1 MGFSLRDPGP
11 SPGAGR
17 MKVTAGATAGGASA
31 RNAHAGDGHPRAL
44 AAIPRRRQRG
54 PHTGDDTMNK
64 TNTVDGDAGGETF
77 SAFAVHGNGSFSR
90 EHGRRFGS
98 RQQRLASVDRPSD
111 WERETMRLS
120 GIGFLSVVRR
130 LTVCVGRWSA
140 SRARSGSVPNRSR
153 AGRRGRSSV
162 PGAGAA
168 FPVTD
173 AVRATPRARAFAT
186 RGLRCGAFA
195 DPTGESAASRPDANE
210 RSRRQGIR
218 SALPAVAVSLL
229 LTLGGV
235 FALSNDARAA
245 VLVSNVG
252 QSGGSN
258 LAFGAR
264 EYAQGFTTGPGGA
277 MLESV
282 DIVFGSISTTAAGWT
297 ELSVS
302 VWEAP
307 GDGNTYPG
315 TQRVTL
321 SLPTDRS
328 NGTNVTRTFSAPAN
342 TRLKAN
348 TNYFVV
354 AFYDAGVNGA
364 FALRRAGTGEDS
376 GGEDDWE
383 ISNQAN
389 YRNAGSSDN
398 WSELSST
405 TFRIRVNG
413 VSSDA
418 TASYIHL
425 LTKSGSGITL
435 TSHCEQGKLVD
446 KGAFCKEVFVRDAGD
461 YRDIRMLVIP
471 NDSDATVTFS
481 GHGIQSITDGSNGR
495 RTAKG
500 TPPDSGNTVLPSWT
514 ATITA
519 ADGITTRDHVFHI
532 WRVSSDREGI
542 YVGSNRDKHGSLG
555 TNATAYEGVDSHLE
569 FEVHLFRTPGSNAE
583 TKVNYTTLN
592 LAQAFPR
599 VTFVTMSAATK
610 DVDYDTT
617 QGTLTFAPGE
627 TKKTVRVPVT
637 DDDDDEPKE
646 WMVFKISNPRG
657 DGGERIKSAWNYG
670 EITNSEL
677 EGEFEAPVSHD
688 GASAFTVRVEFDEK
702 VAITDTALRDDAVE
716 ITGGS
721 VTAATVVTAGRAWDL
736 TVQPSGNDAVTLKVA
751 GMRACTETGA
761 VCARDGKPL
770 SADFS
775 AEVAGPPSV
784 AVTSDATAPVT
795 GEFDVKVTFSTAV
808 TGFEMSDLTI
818 ANGSARRMASSANGT
833 EYTVTVAP
841 TPGVT
846 GTISV
851 SVPAGV
857 ASDAGDTG
865 NLASEAFEID
875 VRARFTASI
884 SDVAGTHDGESAFT
898 FKLQFSEEARV
909 GFRTLRD
916 SAFEVS
922 GGTVRRAKRLERG
935 SNIGWRITVEPDADG
950 DVVVSLPV
958 RACGAT
964 GAICTDDDFALGDP
978 VSVSIPGPG
987 SSPRVSISAAA
998 SPVTEGAPASFTLSR
1013 RGGPAAAL
1021 TVTVSVSEDGSMVD
1035 GTAPSTATFAAD
1047 SSTATFD
1054 VATSDDEAVESASV
1068 VTAAVSSGAGYALD
1082 PGAESASVTVEDDDA
1097 APVATGTG
1105 PFTVDENTTEI
1116 ATLAATDEDTAAADL
1131 AWSLAGGADRDLFTL
1146 SEAGVLAFKAAK
1158 DFESPDDADND
1169 GSYEV
1174 TVRVTDGAN
1183 PVDAAVTV
1191 ELADVDDAAPALSSA
1206 SVNEDTM
1213 TLGFDEALD
1222 TAASP
1227 ASDAFS
1233 VQAGEAAHSVSTV
1246 SVSGSSVTLTLASA
1260 VPAGEP
1266 VTVSYTA
1273 PTGDGASSLQDA
1285 AGNPVAAFSDR
1296 AVTNATAS
1304 RVSIAASSPAV
1315 TEGRAA
1321 AFTLRRTGGDTT
1333 VALTV
1338 AVSVSE
1344 AGSVLSGTPDSSV
1357 TFAAD
1362 AAEATLSVATEN
1374 DAVDEAE
1381 GAVTVSLSSG
1391 SDYTLDP
1398 DATSARVAVYDN
1410 DAATVTTLWSSTLKW
1425 TEMNDFVSANAKDFT
1440 KSGWTEDGDDFGV
1453 WYFTYDPY
1461 DYILWLRMN
1470 SSLPAGGIPDPDE
1483 LTLHIG
1489 GATVEAGDALTDFA
1503 TGKVATVSG
1512 VRQDWEVGDRVSV
1525 RLTRSVAADT
1535 TSLPGISVEDAT
1547 VREADGVP
1555 LSFRVRLGEAQT
1567 SAVSVRYATSD
1578 GTAVAGQDYEA
1589 ASGVLR
1595 FEPGQTSKT
1604 VLVEVFA
1611 DEHNEGSETMTLT
1624 LSSPFGATISDAT
1637 ATGTITNTGPIPQ
1650 AWLARFGRTVADQVL
1665 DAVDARLHTARAPGV
1680 EATVAGQA
1688 LSFDTASEDA
1698 EALAA
1703 RRDDEARAQ
1712 ALSAWLRGE
1721 DGEADRAALSGT
1733 DVLSE
1738 RDLFTGTSFALT
1750 GGTPGEGTVSAWG
1763 RGVISNFDGRDGALT
1778 LDGEVGNL
1786 MLGAD
1791 FTRGRA
1797 TAGLMLSHARGRG
1810 GYDGESTGSIEASL
1824 TGLYPYGRY
1833 AVSERVSVWGTAGYG
1848 EGTLTVE
1855 PEGEAALE
1863 TDMDLAMA
1871 SVGVRGVLVK
1881 APAEGG
1887 AELAVKSDAM
1897 AVRTRSD
1904 AVRTDSGNL
1913 AAAKADVTR
1922 LRVGLEGSRA
1932 FRFAGGASLTPSVE
1946 LGMRHDGGDAETGF
1960 GADIGAGLAWS
1971 DPARGLSADA
1981 RARGLLTHED
1991 GSFSE
1996 RGFAG
2001 SLAWD
2006 PAPGSGRGPSLSFSQ
2021 TVGAEA
2027 SGGVEAL
2034 LRPQTAQAL
2043 EAADDDGSVLE
2054 RRMLEAKAGYGFALF
2069 DGRYTGTPELGF
2081 GMTDA
2086 VREVVLGWRLA
2097 EETRTGLAFGL
2108 DVEGARQESVD
2119 DGAAGHRLTLGF
2131 GWRLEGA
2138 GAERFE
2144 LRFEG
2149 SRIEA
2154 ANDGEIPE
2162 QRLGLSL
2169 TARW

>member
-1 MGFSLRDPGP
+1 
-11 SPGAGR
+11 
-17 MKVTAGATAGGASA
+17 
-31 RNAHAGDGHPRAL
+31 
-44 AAIPRRRQRG
+44 
-54 PHTGDDTMNK
+54 
-64 TNTVDGDAGGETF
+64 
-77 SAFAVHGNGSFSR
+77 
-90 EHGRRFGS
+90 
-98 RQQRLASVDRPSD
+98 
-111 WERETMRLS
+111 MRLS
-120 GIGFLSVVRR
+120 GIDVLSVVRR

-140 SRARSGSVPNRSR
+140 RRAASGSVPNRSL
-153 AGRRGRSSV
+153 AGRRRRSSV

-168 FPVTD
+168 LSPAD
-173 AVRATPRARAFAT
+173 AARATAPARAFAT
-186 RGLRCGAFA
+186 RGLRRGACA
-195 DPTGESAASRPDANE
+195 GPTGETAGSRLGTNE
-210 RSRRQGIR
+210 RSRRQWIQ
-218 SALPAVAVSLL
+218 SALPTVAVSLL

-235 FALSNDARAA
+235 FALSNDARAD
-245 VLVSNVG
+245 VLVSNIG
-252 QSGGSN
+252 QSGSQVDLGT
-258 LAFGAR
+258 R
-264 EYAQGFTTGPGGA
+264 EYAQGFSTGQKVSV
-277 MLESV
+277 LESI
-282 DIVFGSISTTAAGWT
+282 DIRFSDIGTTSAEWNN
-297 ELSVS
+297 LSVT
-302 VWEAP
+302 VWEASS
-307 GDGNTYPG
+307 GNNFLPG
-315 TQRVTL
+315 TQIATL
-321 SLPTDRS
+321 TLPTDRS
-328 NGTNVTRTFSAPAN
+328 NGTNVTRTFPAPTN
-342 TRLKAN
+342 TRLKPN

-354 AFYDAGVNGA
+354 ASYSTGVNGE
-364 FALRRAGTGEDS
+364 FELKTAGTGEDS
-376 GGEDDWE
+376 GGAENWGILDFILYRDTGSSDDWE
-383 ISNQAN
+383 
-389 YRNAGSSDN
+389 DV
-398 WSELSST
+398 SST

-413 VSSDA
+413 SLISNNA

-425 LTKSGSGITL
+425 LTNSGSAITL
-435 TSHCEQGKLVD
+435 TTHCDELVED
-446 KGAFCKEVFVRDAGD
+446 GVFCREVFVRDARD
-461 YRDIRMLVIP
+461 YRNIRMLVIP
-471 NDSDATVTFS
+471 NDPDATVTFS
-481 GHGIQSITDGSNGR
+481 GYGIQSITDGSNGR
-495 RTAKG
+495 RTARG
-500 TPPDSGNTVLPSWT
+500 TPPDSYNGVHGSRVLPSWT

-519 ADGITTRDHVFHI
+519 ADGITTKDHVVHI
-532 WRVSSDREGI
+532 WRYAEPTEGF
-542 YVGSNRDKHGSLG
+542 YVGNSDNKGSRGLP
-555 TNATAYEGVDSHLE
+555 ARAYEGVDTHLE
-569 FEVHLFRTPGSNAE
+569 FEVRLRRTPGSTAE
-583 TKVNYTTLN
+583 ATVKYKTLT
-592 LAQAFPR
+592 LAEAFPR
-599 VTFVTMSAATK
+599 QSGGAMTAATK
-610 DVDYDTT
+610 DVDYETT
-617 QGTLTFAPGE
+617 EGTLTFAANE
-627 TKKTVRVPVT
+627 TMKTVRVRVL
-637 DDDDDEPKE
+637 DDTINEGEE
-646 WMVFKISNPRG
+646 WMVLKLSNPSG
-657 DGGERIKSAWNYG
+657 DGGEKLHKPWVWGIIS
-670 EITNSEL
+670 NSEL
-677 EGEFEAPVSHD
+677 TGEFKDAPASHD
-688 GASAFTVRVEFDEK
+688 GASAFTVRVEFGEK
-702 VAITDTALRDDAVE
+702 VTISDTALRDDAVE

-721 VTAATVVTAGRAWDL
+721 VTAATVVTEGRAWDL
-736 TVQPSGNDAVTLKVA
+736 TVQPSGNDAVTLKIA
-751 GMRACTETGA
+751 GGRACTETGA
-761 VCARDGKPL
+761 VCAKKGSRPL

-775 AEVAGPPSV
+775 AEIAGPPSV
-784 AVTSDATAPVT
+784 TVTSDATAPVT
-795 GEFDVKVTFSTAV
+795 GEFDVRVTFSTAV
-808 TGFEMSDLTI
+808 TGFELSDLTI
-818 ANGSARRMASSANGT
+818 ANGSARRMASNAAGT

-841 TPGVT
+841 DPGVT
-846 GTISV
+846 GTLSV

-865 NLASEAFEID
+865 NIASEAFEIG
-875 VRARFTASI
+875 VRARFTALI
-884 SDVAGTHDGESAFT
+884 SDAPRTHDGESAFT

-922 GGTVRRAKRLERG
+922 GGTVKRAKRLERG

-998 SPVTEGAPASFTLSR
+998 SPVTEGAAASFTLSR
-1013 RGGPAAAL
+1013 RGGSAAAL
-1021 TVTVSVSEDGSMVD
+1021 TVEVSVSEDGSMID
-1035 GTAPSTATFAAD
+1035 GTSPSTATFAAD
-1047 SSTATFD
+1047 SSTATFT

-1068 VTAAVSSGAGYALD
+1068 VTAAVSSGTGYAPD

-1097 APVATGTG
+1097 APVTTGTG

-1158 DFESPDDADND
+1158 DFESPDDADSD

-1206 SVNEDTM
+1206 SVNEDTL
-1213 TLGFDEALD
+1213 TLTFDEALD

-1246 SVSGSSVTLTLASA
+1246 SVSGSSVTLTLAFA
-1260 VPAGEP
+1260 VPAGET

-1273 PTGDGASSLQDA
+1273 PTGDGASPLRDA

-1321 AFTLRRTGGDTT
+1321 SFTLRRTGGDTT

-1344 AGSVLSGTPDSSV
+1344 AGSVLSGTPASTV

-1362 AAEATLSVATEN
+1362 ATEATLSVATEN

-1381 GAVTVSLSSG
+1381 GTVTVTLSSG
-1391 SDYTLDP
+1391 SDYTVDA

-1425 TEMNDFVSANAKDFT
+1425 TAMNDLLTANAKDFT
-1440 KSGWTEDGDDFGV
+1440 NSGWSEDGDDFGI
-1453 WYFTYDPY
+1453 WYLTYEPFDGL
-1461 DYILWLRMN
+1461 LWLRLA
-1470 SSLPAGGIPDPDE
+1470 SPLPAGGIPDADE
-1483 LTLHIG
+1483 LTLHVG
-1489 GATVEAGDALTDFA
+1489 GATVEAGAALSAFA
-1503 TGKVATVSG
+1503 AGKVGTANEIW
-1512 VRQDWEVGDRVSV
+1512 QNWEVGDRVSV
-1525 RLTRSVAADT
+1525 RLTRTGSEDT
-1535 TSLPGISVEDAT
+1535 SASLPGISVEDAT

-1589 ASGVLR
+1589 VSGVLR

-1604 VLVEVFA
+1604 VSVEVFA

-1624 LSSPFGATISDAT
+1624 LSSPFGATISDGT

-2006 PAPGSGRGPSLSFSQ
+2006 PAPGSARGPSLSFSQ

-2034 LRPQTAQAL
+2034 LRPQSAQAL

-2054 RRMLEAKAGYGFALF
+2054 RRTLEAKAGYGFALF

-2081 GMTDA
+2081 GMSDA
-2086 VREVVLGWRLA
+2086 GREVVLGWRLA

-2108 DVEGARQESVD
+2108 DVEGARQKSA
-2119 DGAAGHRLTLGF
+2119 GGSAGHRFGLGL
-2131 GWRLEGA
+2131 GWRLEGT

-2144 LRFEG
+2144 VRLEG
-2149 SRIEA
+2149 SRLEP
-2154 ANDGEIPE
+2154 ANDAIEHRI
-2162 QRLGLSL
+2162 GLTL
-2169 TARW
+2169 NARW